1 MDKISES
8 INDYNELIP
17 FIVKLEKQNY
27 DASGRCGR
35 DVGYG
40 FTIYATK
47 DVYVDI
53 CLWGGNSSVSVK
65 RRTTKYYT
73 DPVNDTVLKNKSSI
87 KELKEVEKT
96 ILEYLEYG
104 KTVEKV
110 YKVELTKTELD
121 IIINLVDGN
130 LKDKLSKYLQ

>member
-1 MDKISES
+1 MNKISES
-8 INDYNELIP
+8 INDYNELVP
-17 FIVKLEKQNY
+17 FIIKLEKQNY
-27 DASGRCGR
+27 DASGRCSH
-35 DVGYG
+35 DAGYG

-73 DPVNDTVLKNKSSI
+73 DPVNDTELKNKNSI
-87 KELKEVEKT
+87 KELEEVKQT

-104 KTVEKV
+104 KTLEKV
-110 YKVELTKTELD
+110 YNVELTKTELD
-121 IIINLVDGN
+121 TIINLVDES
-130 LKDKLSKYLQ
+130 LKNKLSKYLQ

>member
-1 MDKISES
+1 MNKINES
-8 INDYNELIP
+8 INDYNELVP
-17 FIVKLEKQNY
+17 FIIKLEKQNY
-27 DASGRCGR
+27 DASGRCSR
-35 DVGYG
+35 DAGYG

-73 DPVNDTVLKNKSSI
+73 DPVNDIVLKNKNSI
-87 KELKEVEKT
+87 KELKKVEKT

-104 KTVEKV
+104 KTIEKV

-121 IIINLVDGN
+121 TIINLVDES
-130 LKDKLSKYLQ
+130 LKNKLSKYLQ

>member
-1 MDKISES
+1 MNKINES
-8 INDYNELIP
+8 INDYNELVP
-17 FIVKLEKQNY
+17 FINELQDQNY
-27 DASGRCGR
+27 DASGRCSHAA
-35 DVGYG
+35 GYG

-47 DVYVDI
+47 DIYVDV
-53 CLWGGNSSVSVK
+53 CLWGENSSVSVK

-87 KELKEVEKT
+87 TELNEIKKT

-104 KTVEKV
+104 KTLEPV

-121 IIINLVDGN
+121 TIINLVDGS
-130 LKDKLSKYLQ
+130 LKDKLSKCLQ